1 MGTKKFIQTLQV
13 LRQGSISILLI
24 GGVFYLNHFTGG
36 VALLTIGGLSL
47 AVHSFLRAFTPIYE
61 EPNWELV
68 YPELA
73 LGHHNFDGE
82 EEVLTQKNMNNETG
96 K

>member
-13 LRQGSISILLI
+13 LRQGSISLVLI
-24 GGVFYLNHFTGG
+24 GGVFYLNRFTGG

-47 AVHSFLRAFTPIYE
+47 AIHSFLRAFTPITE

-73 LGHHNFDGE
+73 LGHHAYNAE
-82 EEVLTQKNMNNETG
+82 ETQVVTK
-96 K
+96 KKDKL

>member
-1 MGTKKFIQTLQV
+1 MGTKKITQTLQV
-13 LRQGSISILLI
+13 LRQGSISLLLI
-24 GGVFYLNHFTGG
+24 GGVFYLNRFSGG

-47 AVHSFLRAFTPIYE
+47 AVHSFLRAFSPIHE

-73 LGHHNFDGE
+73 LGHHAFDTNE
-82 EEVLTQKNMNNETG
+82 NEVITPKKREL
-96 K
+96 

>member
-13 LRQGSISILLI
+13 LRQGSISLVLI
-24 GGVFYLNHFTGG
+24 GGVFYLNRFTGG

-47 AVHSFLRAFTPIYE
+47 AIHSFLRAFTPITE

-73 LGHHNFDGE
+73 LGHHNFDADE
-82 EEVLTQKNMNNETG
+82 NKVVTKKKDEL
-96 K
+96 

>member
-1 MGTKKFIQTLQV
+1 M

-24 GGVFYLNHFTGG
+24 GGVFYLNRFTGG

-73 LGHHNFDGE
+73 LGHHSFDTPQEVTSKNE
-82 EEVLTQKNMNNETG
+82 EL
-96 K
+96 

>member
-13 LRQGSISILLI
+13 LRQGSISLVLI

-47 AVHSFLRAFTPIYE
+47 AIHSFLRAFAPISE

-73 LGHHNFDGE
+73 LGHHTF
-82 EEVLTQKNMNNETG
+82 NEDASQVVSE
-96 K
+96 KKDEQ

>member
-13 LRQGSISILLI
+13 LRQGSISLVLI

-47 AVHSFLRAFTPIYE
+47 AIHSFLRAFTPITE

-73 LGHHNFDGE
+73 MGHHAFDAE
-82 EEVLTQKNMNNETG
+82 EAQVVNE
-96 K
+96 KKDEL

>member
-36 VALLTIGGLSL
+36 TALLTMGGLSL
-47 AVHSFLRAFTPIYE
+47 AVHSFLRAFTPIHE

-73 LGHHNFDGE
+73 LGHHDYQSEKEINAKK
-82 EEVLTQKNMNNETG
+82 EVL
-96 K
+96 